1 MVIRV
6 FHSLF
11 FFLQIQDISDLCFVQ
26 IFLTVFSF
34 LIMFSYLNL
43 HYKSLLPGLAFKL
56 HQSTVIMKTKR
67 TVASKTRHVSAESHS
82 SSPSCFLRWYYLENF
97 HHRSPFV
104 MLVAMMQVIQG
115 ICRAEFC
122 IELCRKCAFFFFFF
136 FLHLC

>member
-1 MVIRV
+1 M
-6 FHSLF
+6 
-11 FFLQIQDISDLCFVQ
+11 CFVQ
-26 IFLTVFSF
+26 IFLIVFSF

-82 SSPSCFLRWYYLENF
+82 SSPSSFLQWYYLENF

-104 MLVAMMQVIQG
+104 MLVVMMQVIQG

-122 IELCRKCAFFFFFF
+122 IELCRKCAFFFSFSFFF
-136 FLHLC
+136 IYAKHCYQDRLENTS